1 MGATTEL
8 DISEWDAARRR
19 LGRKFFPAFL
29 HSVMLAM
36 NAIENFRYRIDEGK
50 VFLYEKVDPAFVVF
64 DAEEELFY
72 FALMEMTN
80 HAEEFDR
87 KVEEAKRLALA
98 ERNLRNDRPDVIYLT
113 STPWFGFTGT
123 TQPMGL
129 TRPDSIPRVIW
140 GKVKRDGDAV
150 SVPLSI
156 TGHHGLV
163 DGFHVGK
170 LLEMI
175 RMG

>member
-1 MGATTEL
+1 MGLTTEL

-29 HSVMLAM
+29 HSIMLAM
-36 NAIENFRYRIDEGK
+36 NAIENFRYRIDGDK

-64 DAEEELFY
+64 DAEDELFY
-72 FALMEMTN
+72 FALMEMTDR
-80 HAEEFDR
+80 ADEFDQR
-87 KVEEAKRLALA
+87 VEEAKRLALA
-98 ERNLRNDRPDVIYLT
+98 ERNLINDRPDVIYVT
-113 STPWFGFTGT
+113 STPWISFTGT

-129 TRPDSIPRVIW
+129 ARPDSIPRVIC
-140 GKVKRDGDAV
+140 GKIKRDGDAV
-150 SVPLSI
+150 SIPLSI

-163 DGFHVGK
+163 DGFHVSR

-175 RMG
+175 RTA